1 MHKMCNWHITHTPH
15 IQDNGARR
23 KSSIPAVS
31 AVVLCVHGER
41 IAETKVE
48 LGTLLTCNDK
58 G

>member
-1 MHKMCNWHITHTPH
+1 MCNWHITHTPH